1 MKYKI
6 ETYKSKISVELYT
19 FTTNW
24 LWYVSI
30 TTEKKSDNLS
40 VDVIYSRFRIVYTC
54 RIQSV
59 STVNRSRQMC
69 LCVTVFSVLV
79 QLLVCM
85 SVCLRDY
92 LFV

>member
-1 MKYKI
+1 M
-6 ETYKSKISVELYT
+6 
-19 FTTNW
+19 NW
-24 LWYVSI
+24 LWNVSI
-30 TTEKKSDNLS
+30 TTENKLIS
-40 VDVIYSRFRIVYTC
+40 VDVMYSRFRIVYTC
-54 RIQSV
+54 GIQSV

>member
-6 ETYKSKISVELYT
+6 ETYKSKISAELYT

-54 RIQSV
+54 GMQSV
-59 STVNRSRQMC
+59 SQYSESLKANV
-69 LCVTVFSVLV
+69 CV
-79 QLLVCM
+79 
-85 SVCLRDY
+85 
-92 LFV
+92 